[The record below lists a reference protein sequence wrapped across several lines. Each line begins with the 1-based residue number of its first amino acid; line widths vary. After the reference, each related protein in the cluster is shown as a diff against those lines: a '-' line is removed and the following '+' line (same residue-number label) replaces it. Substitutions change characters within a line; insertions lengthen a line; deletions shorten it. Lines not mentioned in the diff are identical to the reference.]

1 MTHRKPVRLSHNYSA
16 VLLTPK
22 PPCRNISAQKY
33 FYLKASQIVIF
44 TPEKGLQDHL
54 VTNILIDTFKYLN
67 NNIYDRTQRQKATL
81 KYFVKLT
88 WKVEV

>member
-1 MTHRKPVRLSHNYSA
+1 MTHRKPVRLSHNYSS
-16 VLLTPK
+16 VLLNPK
-22 PPCRNISAQKY
+22 PPCSNISAQKY

-67 NNIYDRTQRQKATL
+67 NNIYDPKAKGNDLHTHNL
-81 KYFVKLT
+81 LC
-88 WKVEV
+88 